1 MSSPRRSLECRAS
14 LLALAIASAGA
25 SIHLALEVAVAL
37 WQSDVRAVPTRC
49 PGSDTAPAPTQP
61 PSTVSEPESLEAIE
75 LRCRAAGAARCEI
88 TEAMPFERAL
98 EVTASL
104 FGTDVPD
111 YAYLRFSPSHHRVV
125 WTLRAN
131 QAGLSADVDAF
142 DAGVVEFVA
151 YGVTT
156 QGDQPDDLL
165 GDQAELDRMALL
177 EDLEQNDTLRALV
190 EGAKQHAATSVP

>member
-37 WQSDVRAVPTRC
+37 WQTDVRAVPTRC
-49 PGSDTAPAPTQP
+49 PGSDSAPAPTRP
-61 PSTVSEPESLEAIE
+61 AGTVTEPESLEAVE

-88 TEAMPFERAL
+88 TEAMPFERAV

-104 FGTDVPD
+104 FGNDVPD

-156 QGDQPDDLL
+156 
-165 GDQAELDRMALL
+165 
-177 EDLEQNDTLRALV
+177 N
-190 EGAKQHAATSVP
+190 